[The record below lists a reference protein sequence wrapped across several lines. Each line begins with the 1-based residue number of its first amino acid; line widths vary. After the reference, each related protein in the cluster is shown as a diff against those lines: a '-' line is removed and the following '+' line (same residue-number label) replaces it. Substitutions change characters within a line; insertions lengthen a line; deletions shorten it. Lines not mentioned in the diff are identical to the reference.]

1 MSKKII
7 ETLIT
12 ELTLEGAKFRNEL
25 TKTMKDTEKWGE
37 RVSKITG
44 GIVIGGLAGGAA
56 FAAGLTALTKGAI
69 DTADAFDEQSQR
81 VNISTE
87 DLSAYAYQAKYVGV
101 TQEELNSSL
110 VKFNKTTADAFL
122 GVGKGAQAFD
132 ALGISAE
139 GVDGKIKSNSVL
151 LGEIADK
158 FAALEDGP
166 LKTSLAMDI
175 FGKSAGP
182 KLVPMLNGGTEGMR
196 LFREEAERTGN
207 IVRSNT
213 AAAAGQFNDNLDKL
227 RDSVSGLGMIIA
239 NETLE
244 PLTELTN
251 TINDPATQQGI
262 ANIAV
267 GIVGIGTAIIETMAE
282 AANFTRWVA
291 EELASYSGI
300 HGDDIV
306 RLEQRRDQ
314 IVASLNGDIWER
326 FTKGGNTDFVD
337 SIFGDE
343 GQLEAR
349 LQEELKTIDGM
360 LKNAY
365 ETQQREA
372 VASRT
377 AAANAAG
384 APPPELPKKTG
395 SLNIE
400 SGSSK
405 KNNEWEFEQLKE
417 MQAVMERENRAR
429 EAADKEV
436 EIQREKF
443 ARIHEEALEA
453 DSKVIDL
460 ESYRYKRQQDELQK
474 ELDDLKKKGLLTEE
488 LEAEFRTARE
498 EQEIAHQGRLKE
510 IKKQAAV
517 DELKMRQVQL
527 AGAEALFSS
536 LGDLADEFGGR
547 SSRLRKALLIAEKA
561 ASIARATI
569 AIQTGIAEAA
579 ANPFPM
585 NLAAMGSVVAATAG
599 IIGNIKSVNVAGIA
613 HGGLDNVPKE
623 ATYLLDKGE
632 RVLSPLQNRDLTSFL
647 KTGGGGLG
655 SIKIEVINNATNQA
669 MTADASMIN
678 EDTLRIVLKAVD
690 RQLRDDLGN
699 GRGVFRQMESRYG
712 LAVKGAY

>member
-1 MSKKII
+1 MSKKVI

-12 ELTLEGAKFRNEL
+12 ELTLEGAKFRSEL
-25 TKTMKDTEKWGE
+25 TKTLKDTEKWGE
-37 RVSKITG
+37 RVSQITG
-44 GIVIGGLAGGAA
+44 GIAIGGLAGGTA
-56 FAAGLTALTKGAI
+56 FVAGLAALTKSAI

-81 VNISTE
+81 VNISAE

-101 TQEELNSSL
+101 TQEELNASL

-122 GVGKGAQAFD
+122 GVGKGAEAFD

-139 GVDGKIKSNSVL
+139 SVDGKIKSNSVL

-158 FAALEDGP
+158 FSQLEDGP

-207 IVRSNT
+207 IVRSSA

-244 PLTELTN
+244 PLSELTN

-262 ANIAV
+262 ANIAI
-267 GIVGIGTAIIETMAE
+267 GIVGIGTAIIDTMAE

-314 IVASLNGDIWER
+314 ILASLNGDIWER
-326 FTKGGNTDFVD
+326 FSKGGTTDFVD

-349 LQEELKTIDGM
+349 LQQELKAIDGM
-360 LKNAY
+360 LKGAY
-365 ETQQREA
+365 QTQQRDA

-377 AAANAAG
+377 AAANAAKT
-384 APPPELPKKTG
+384 PPPEPTKKG
-395 SLNIE
+395 SLHLE

-405 KNNEWEFEQLKE
+405 KDDEWKLEQLKE
-417 MQAVMERENRAR
+417 MQAVMDRENRAR
-429 EAADKEV
+429 EAADKDV
-436 EIQREKF
+436 EIQRQKF
-443 ARIHEEALEA
+443 ARIHEEALQA
-453 DSKVIDL
+453 DNKIIDL

-474 ELDDLKKKGLLTEE
+474 ELEDLKERGLLTAE
-488 LEAEFRTARE
+488 LETEFRTARE
-498 EQEIAHQGRLKE
+498 EQEIAHQSRLKE
-510 IKKQAAV
+510 IKKQAAI

-527 AGAEALFSS
+527 AGAESLFSS
-536 LGDLADEFGGR
+536 LGDLAEEFGGR

-585 NLAAMGSVVAATAG
+585 NIGAMGSVAAATAG
-599 IIGNIKSVNVAGIA
+599 IIGDIKSVNVAGIA

-655 SIKIEVINNATNQA
+655 SIKVEVINNATNQA
-669 MTADASMIN
+669 MAADASMIN

-712 LAVKGAY
+712 LAVRGAY